1 MCAKKSVQTY
11 LHKVPQLRWHYEDIR
26 GDQQLGVG
34 IEILVVY
41 GHVLVGW
48 VEWVVAAEMKETL
61 VVANAGTRGGPTPS
75 LHTAHVY
82 GLARSPSLCQDM
94 LEDSAES
101 V

>member
-11 LHKVPQLRWHYEDIR
+11 LHKVPQLRRHYEDIR

-41 GHVLVGW
+41 GHVLMGRGERVI
-48 VEWVVAAEMKETL
+48 AAEMKGTL
-61 VVANAGTRGGPTPS
+61 VAVSAGTRGGPTPS
-75 LHTAHVY
+75 LHAAHVY